1 MIRILC
7 LLFLAVILVQPILAY
22 AHPRDKA
29 KALYKEGLAL
39 KRSGKLTAALK
50 RFHAAIQHDN
60 AFTAAYLELGQVYAL
75 MENYRQSIYYYQQ
88 LLKTGGTENTSPEDL
103 QVIHELGHVYYYE
116 GNYKAAVALWTKL
129 LSLQPQNY
137 FAMFMLGKS
146 YIGSGEQTK
155 GEELCD
161 KAVDISR

>member
-7 LLFLAVILVQPILAY
+7 LLIAVVTIFATPSA

-29 KALYKEGLAL
+29 RTLYKEGLAL
-39 KRSGKLTAALK
+39 KRSGKLDAALK
-50 RFHAAIQHDN
+50 CFHAAIQHN
-60 AFTAAYLELGQVYAL
+60 NTFTAAYLELGQTYAL
-75 MENYRQSIYYYQQ
+75 MENYRLSLYYYQQ
-88 LLKTGGTENTSPEDL
+88 LLKTGGTENTSSEDL
-103 QVIHELGHVYYYE
+103 QVIHELGHVYYYQ

-146 YIGSGEQTK
+146 YIGSGEQAK
-155 GEELCD
+155 GEQLCD
-161 KAVDISR
+161 RAIATSI